1 MKIILPILLLASL
14 LAAPLRLAAQVENQ
28 ASAAADSTDSRQR
41 NNADAAGPKT
51 AWAIKV
57 VSPPVLDGYPEDS
70 CWTLAL
76 PIRDFTQRRPDEGQ
90 PPTEETVVRIV
101 YDDDSIYFLFICYDS
116 EPDKIRARLTPRD
129 VIQSSDNVKIYIDS
143 FFDRRTA
150 FQFTVNAENV
160 QEDAIY
166 SEETRRDESWNAVWF
181 SRVRKLGYGW
191 VAEIEIP
198 FSVLRFGGGRPF
210 QTWGLNLT
218 RYVERKKEYT
228 QWRLIPES
236 ERGFF
241 VSRFGMLGGLQDL
254 NTPTRLEI
262 LPYAMGQLQDNETLS
277 NDFTRNIGLDL
288 KYGIN
293 SGVTL
298 DLAVNPEFG
307 TVETDEEQLNLTP
320 FPTYYPEKRPFFL
333 EFQDIF
339 NTDIRL
345 VHTRRIGQPLSNVVN
360 PTATILTGARLVG
373 KTRGNLRYGLIE
385 TLVDEENYYFVD
397 QDDDGDFDSGDEA
410 AYRKLGDVPELE
422 REQASEKYLAPRT
435 NYMVGRLLQEFGEGS
450 SLGLIGTSVM
460 RDTHHPD
467 FDWNRYAFTGG
478 VDWDMR
484 FNQTWRFAGQV
495 AGSAVQDENNSTSE
509 GYGVELKLRKFNGEH
524 VTYGVNYDNYS
535 DRFDVNDLGWV
546 YGNTYGTHRMRAD
559 LRLRDRP
566 HAGRVR
572 SYRFNLELN
581 RNWTDSHLDELVG
594 KTFGNRYDTRMS
606 SCSGGRMSSTWGS
619 ASGGVQLMNYWNV
632 NAGAWQALESSEDA
646 HRAAEDHDFI
656 YRYPKGHGFWAGI
669 SNDHSSPVNVSLNN
683 NVSTYRDGDRWTG
696 SIRFRV
702 RPRPNIELNF
712 EPRLQKNTGFS
723 DFSEPVERQGMAT
736 PEKILALRDTR
747 FESYV
752 FRTSYTMNNKLDFR
766 LFAQYTDYSSSRHSP
781 LTDGPWQ
788 LDDPLDL
795 RSTLGIHFVTRF
807 EFRPGSFFYLVYKE
821 NRYDEHDEA
830 GFGRPDRQ
838 IIGKV
843 TYWLS
848 KG

>member
-1 MKIILPILLLASL
+1 VKKVLPILLLASL
-14 LAAPLRLAAQVENQ
+14 LAVPLRLASQVENQ
-28 ASAAADSTDSRQR
+28 SSAAADSADYRQR
-41 NNADAAGPKT
+41 QALVSSFKT
-51 AWAIKV
+51 AWAVKV
-57 VSPPVLDGYPEDS
+57 ADAPVLDGYPEDS
-70 CWTLAL
+70 CWAHAL
-76 PIRDFTQRRPDEGQ
+76 PIDDFTQNRPAEGQ

-101 YDDDSIYFLFICYDS
+101 YDDNSIYFLFICYDS
-116 EPDKIRARLTPRD
+116 EPDKILARLTPRD

-143 FFDRRTA
+143 YFDRRTA

-160 QEDAIY
+160 QEDALY

-181 SRVRKLGYGW
+181 SQVRKLGYGW
-191 VAEIEIP
+191 VAEIKIP
-198 FSVLRFGGGRPF
+198 FSVLRFGDDRPF

-218 RYVERKKEYT
+218 RYIQRKKEFT

-241 VSRFGMLGGLQDL
+241 VSRFGMLGGLQDID
-254 NTPTRLEI
+254 TPTRLEL
-262 LPYAMGQLQDNETLS
+262 LPYVTGQLQDNETLAS
-277 NDFTRNIGLDL
+277 DFTRNLGLDV

-298 DLAVNPEFG
+298 DLAINPEFG

-345 VHTRRIGQPLSNVVN
+345 VHTRRVGQPLSNVVN

-373 KTRGNLRYGLIE
+373 KTRNNLRYGIIE

-397 QDDDGDFDSGDEA
+397 NDDDGDFDSGDEA
-410 AYRKLGDVPELE
+410 AYRRMGDVPGSE
-422 REQASEKYLAPRT
+422 RDLAREEYLAPWT
-435 NYMVGRLLQEFGEGS
+435 NYLVGRLLQEFGEGS

-460 RDTHHPD
+460 RDSHHSD

-484 FNQTWRFAGQV
+484 FNHTWQFAGQL
-495 AGSAVQDENNSTSE
+495 AGSAVQDENRRTSE
-509 GYGVELKLRKFNGEH
+509 GYGLELKLRKFNGEH

-546 YGNTYGTHRMRAD
+546 YGNGYGTHRMRAD
-559 LRLRDRP
+559 LRFRGRP
-566 HAGRVR
+566 HASGVR
-572 SYRFNLELN
+572 SYNLNFELN
-581 RNWTDSHLDELVG
+581 RNWTDSYLDDLVG
-594 KTFGNRYDTRMS
+594 MTFGNRYNTRMS
-606 SCSGGRMSSTWGS
+606 SYSGGSMSSTWS
-619 ASGGVQLMNYWNV
+619 AASGGLQLMNYWNV
-632 NAGAWQALESSEDA
+632 NGGVWQSLENSEDA
-646 HRAAEDHDFI
+646 HRAADDHNFI
-656 YRYPKGHGFWAGI
+656 FRYPKGHGFWAGI
-669 SNDHSSPVNVSLNN
+669 SNDYSSPVNVSLNN
-683 NVSTYRDGDRWTG
+683 NISTYRDGDRWIG
-696 SIRFRV
+696 SIRLRV

-712 EPRLQKNTGFS
+712 EPRVQKISGFS
-723 DFSEPVERQGMAT
+723 EFSDIVQLDDIEM
-736 PEKILALRDTR
+736 PEEILALRDTR

-752 FRTSYTMNNKLDFR
+752 FRTSYTMSNRLDFR
-766 LFAQYTDYSSSRHSP
+766 LFAQYTDFSSSRHSP
-781 LTDGPWQ
+781 PQEVPWE

-821 NRYDEHDEA
+821 SRFDEHDSD

-838 IIGKV
+838 IIGKI

>member
-1 MKIILPILLLASL
+1 MKNNLTILLLASL
-14 LAAPLRLAAQVENQ
+14 LSAPWHLAAQVENQ
-28 ASAAADSTDSRQR
+28 SSAAADS
-41 NNADAAGPKT
+41 ADYSHSVSTSPKS
-51 AWAIKV
+51 AWAVKV
-57 VSPPVLDGYPEDS
+57 VRPPILDGYPEDS

-76 PIRDFTQRRPDEGQ
+76 PIDDFTQNRPDEGQ

-101 YDDDSIYFLFICYDS
+101 YDDDAIYFLFICYDS
-116 EPDKIRARLTPRD
+116 EPEKVSARLTPRD
-129 VIQSSDNVKIYIDS
+129 VIQSSDNVRVYIDS

-150 FQFTVNAENV
+150 FQFTVNAQNV
-160 QEDAIY
+160 QADALY
-166 SEETRRDESWNAVWF
+166 TDDSRRDNSWNAVWF
-181 SRVRKLGYGW
+181 SQVRKLSYGW
-191 VAEIEIP
+191 VAEIKIP

-218 RYVERKKEYT
+218 RYIQRKREYN

-241 VSRFGMLGGLQDL
+241 VSRFGLLGGLKDL
-254 NTPTRLEI
+254 DPPTRLEF
-262 LPYAMGQLQDNETLS
+262 LPYAVGQIQDNEVLS
-277 NDFTRNIGLDL
+277 GDFSRNIGLDI

-320 FPTYYPEKRPFFL
+320 FPTYYPEKRPFFQ

-345 VHTRRIGQPLSNVVN
+345 VHTRRMGRPLSNVIN
-360 PTATILTGARLVG
+360 PTATILAGARLVG
-373 KTRGNLRYGLIE
+373 KTSENLRYGLIE

-397 QDDDGDFDSGDEA
+397 QDDDGSFDSGDEMA
-410 AYRKLGDVPELE
+410 FRKLGDVPGEHRGLA
-422 REQASEKYLAPRT
+422 REKYLAPRT
-435 NYMVGRLLQEFGEGS
+435 NYLVGRLLQEFGEGS

-460 RDTHHPD
+460 RDSRHQD

-478 VDWDMR
+478 LDWDMR
-484 FNQTWRFAGQV
+484 FSHTWQFAGQV
-495 AGSAVQDENNSTSE
+495 AGSAVEDENSSTSE

-524 VTYGVNYDNYS
+524 VTYGVSYDNYS
-535 DRFDVNDLGWV
+535 SSFDVNDLGWV
-546 YGNTYGTHRMRAD
+546 YGNGYGTHRTRAD
-559 LRLRDRP
+559 LRFRDRP
-566 HAGRVR
+566 HSNGIR
-572 SYRFNLELN
+572 SFNFNMELN
-581 RNWTDSHLDELVG
+581 RSWTDDYLEELVG
-594 KTFGNRYDTRMS
+594 KIIGNRYDTRMGSYTGGELS
-606 SCSGGRMSSTWGS
+606 SAWGS
-619 ASGGVQLMNYWNV
+619 ASGRVQFMNYWNV
-632 NAGAWQALESSEDA
+632 HAGWWQGLESSEDA
-646 HRAAEDHDFI
+646 HRAADDHDFI
-656 YRYPKGHGFWAGI
+656 YRYPKSHGYWAGI
-669 SNDHSSPVNVSLNN
+669 SNDHNSPVNVSLNN
-683 NVSTYRDGDRWTG
+683 NVSSYRDGNRWIG

-712 EPRLQKNTGFS
+712 EPRIQKISGFS
-723 DFSEPVERQGMAT
+723 EFSEPIELAGIDT
-736 PEKILALRDTR
+736 PDKILALRDTR

-752 FRTSYTMNNKLDFR
+752 FRTSYTMNNRLDFR
-766 LFAQYTDYSSSRHSP
+766 LFAQYTDFSSNRHTP
-781 LTDGPWQ
+781 LVDGPWE
-788 LDDPLDL
+788 LDDPLDM

-821 NRYDEHDEA
+821 NRYDEHDTD

-838 IIGKV
+838 IIGKF